1 MSFTDAIRT
10 CLTKYA
16 DFNGRAGRPEFWWFV
31 LFTTLVA
38 MGFGVIDTALF
49 RNDTSV
55 LGTLWGLAV
64 LLPSLAVGARR
75 LHDTGKSG
83 WLQLLLLI
91 PCVGLIVLIVFWA
104 TPSTTPPA
112 IEGGPTP
119 PAVEA

>member
-1 MSFTDAIRT
+1 MTFGDAIRT
-10 CLTKYA
+10 CFGKYA

-31 LFTTLVA
+31 LFTSLVSA
-38 MGFGVIDTALF
+38 GLGIIDTALF
-49 RNDTSV
+49 RNDISM
-55 LGTLWGLAV
+55 LGSLWGLAV
-64 LLPSLAVGARR
+64 LLPTLAVGARR

-112 IEGGPTP
+112 IPGGPTP